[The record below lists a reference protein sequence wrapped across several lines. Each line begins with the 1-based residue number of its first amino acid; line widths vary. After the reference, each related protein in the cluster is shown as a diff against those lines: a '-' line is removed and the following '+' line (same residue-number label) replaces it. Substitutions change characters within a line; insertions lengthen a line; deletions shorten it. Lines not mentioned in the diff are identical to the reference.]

1 MKTLRI
7 ILAVLA
13 LAVGVSTGRAQS
25 FTAPMTGG
33 GSGSVTTG
41 SVTALVPLVLSG
53 TEMQLPQTISQ
64 LNTNRAFT
72 NANMVFSNTI
82 VVNATANALTNGI
95 LLTNAVKYAGTL
107 ATGGRTILVHVTRG
121 EYWTPTNTVPSVMM
135 AVDNVSTYWEPG
147 AKWYSGKVTAGSDT
161 AHMWDDSAGKTTNVN
176 IYGWG
181 EFYLTNNSASVVSLE
196 AGSTMTVECQEVF
209 ASESASAGSGGATTF
224 NFLTLPATF
233 TANVRGTIHSVTYD
247 AIYFNASEGHKVN
260 IKARKIS
267 STFGDILEAGG
278 SAANWGDVVIEADV
292 MERTATTGATY
303 LSTAYIPQPSMMK
316 IGGNVIIRSGSVNCY
331 STNGCIYAGSE
342 TNYGLLANAVIKVAG
357 NARRGVL
364 DDGSATG
371 TAHTGVWLKNCS
383 LYGPTNLDVMN
394 LTNQTTLPTI
404 LDNCTIYSGFGS
416 TNWARGITPSSVVIL
431 GSLNLYPWKPVAAN
445 ITILGTNNTPAI
457 YNVGDFTQMGVS
469 KFSND
474 VTVSASV
481 FKLAGAT
488 TLDVDA
494 EAFVG
499 NFFVTNLFYLPFLH
513 NGASVDGT
521 GAMMQKSN
529 AWATG
534 RGTLMFNDQTAD
546 VKVVAALASDTPS
559 NGQVPTWNTGGTI
572 TWETP
577 SAGSGTTNPIVLAAV
592 SLLSSNI
599 ALQGVQHLGTNN
611 VQVWD
616 ASTSM
621 IADVQMYGNTTLVFT
636 NMGTFTNYAGT
647 NWTGSHVARV
657 RNVSGTLTVASPQ
670 PITFSSSFIATG
682 KTNWLTIRYQN
693 GAWHGSVSE
702 VQTTGTEGSAYV
714 LATAP
719 TISGATITLAS
730 GSTNIIDTQTDDTP
744 KGKWRLMAHDLDTAS
759 LKDIAINEFPGSS
772 MGEVSVLDY
781 GADRT
786 GATDSTLAFQAA
798 ATNPAIYIP
807 PGTYVI
813 TNVIVT
819 NATIRGLVGKS
830 IVRFNTNAVPYG
842 FMFDTRSNMTH
853 WRGITFDGGCTTNLR
868 AFTTSDEA
876 RSGLKMYIAGDA
888 TVQNCTFINWHSNA
902 VYVSGTN
909 DITGRANH
917 FRFQDNTITN
927 CWTGLHLPS
936 PNLAEYSIVTGNKI
950 AWCNIG
956 LRNDNANVT
965 VAGNSIHDC
974 AVGLTSYDTTAGR
987 SHSRYTGNTF
997 HHTKVSWQNALT
1009 GFGFV
1014 GNNML
1019 GSTTVE
1025 LLAPAFGGLFEGNYF
1040 EQFTV
1045 TDYSGGTNWFFGN
1058 QISGTISQG
1067 GTSTSIY
1074 DRNRYTTGIP
1084 VSEVS
1089 SLTYVTTNIHIHPMR
1104 ANNFAVILT
1113 NNAGFTIGTGGD
1125 GQIIRLRL
1133 TQDGTGSRTVAWT
1146 NLFNFSTTYPAPTL
1160 STGIG
1165 KTDWIEAQYWTAS
1178 NRWDVIRTD
1187 IGH

>member
-1 MKTLRI
+1 MRTLRT
-7 ILAVLA
+7 ILALLA
-13 LAVGVSTGRAQS
+13 LVVGVSTGRAQS
-25 FTAPMTGG
+25 FTAPITGG

-53 TEMQLPQTISQ
+53 TEMQLPQRLSQ
-64 LNTNRAFT
+64 LNTNYAFT

-196 AGSTMTVECQEVF
+196 SGSTMTVECQEVF

-247 AIYFNASEGHKVN
+247 TIYFNASEGHKVN

-546 VKVVAALASDTPS
+546 VKVVATLASDTPS
-559 NGQVPTWNTGGTI
+559 DGQFPRWNTGGTV
-572 TWETP
+572 TWETVTGGSGGTNFP
-577 SAGSGTTNPIVLAAV
+577 NINLLAGNTNAALSAGVRKAFHQVTNASYIQNFQLAVPESGYQIRYSASNYHTAPITLTFQTNQIAANPYDVRSKTNVNTITLAEQ
-592 SLLSSNI
+592 SITSFTLTYMGSGLWQLSDVEGPQFNQI
-599 ALQGVQHLGTNN
+599 YGTGIYPETNGTSGLD
-611 VQVWD
+611 VTI
-616 ASTSM
+616 STLIS
-621 IADVQMYGNTTLVFT
+621 
-636 NMGTFTNYAGT
+636 TNYANAATNDLDCSRPLQAAFTNDLSGAQLIRLLTPRIGTWGNVYMRDSGSARTIGVAVPAGVGSELLST
-647 NWTGSHVARV
+647 NWTS
-657 RNVSGTLTVASPQ
+657 NSTNILTVASKLAV
-670 PITFSSSFIATG
+670 FSYEVTRG
-682 KTNWLTIRYQN
+682 TN
-693 GAWHGSVSE
+693 
-702 VQTTGTEGSAYV
+702 GT
-714 LATAP
+714 
-719 TISGATITLAS
+719 
-730 GSTNIIDTQTDDTP
+730 
-744 KGKWRLMAHDLDTAS
+744 
-759 LKDIAINEFPGSS
+759 
-772 MGEVSVLDY
+772 
-781 GADRT
+781 
-786 GATDSTLAFQAA
+786 
-798 ATNPAIYIP
+798 
-807 PGTYVI
+807 
-813 TNVIVT
+813 TNV
-819 NATIRGLVGKS
+819 
-830 IVRFNTNAVPYG
+830 
-842 FMFDTRSNMTH
+842 
-853 WRGITFDGGCTTNLR
+853 
-868 AFTTSDEA
+868 
-876 RSGLKMYIAGDA
+876 
-888 TVQNCTFINWHSNA
+888 
-902 VYVSGTN
+902 
-909 DITGRANH
+909 
-917 FRFQDNTITN
+917 
-927 CWTGLHLPS
+927 
-936 PNLAEYSIVTGNKI
+936 
-950 AWCNIG
+950 
-956 LRNDNANVT
+956 
-965 VAGNSIHDC
+965 
-974 AVGLTSYDTTAGR
+974 
-987 SHSRYTGNTF
+987 
-997 HHTKVSWQNALT
+997 SW
-1009 GFGFV
+1009 
-1014 GNNML
+1014 
-1019 GSTTVE
+1019 
-1025 LLAPAFGGLFEGNYF
+1025 
-1040 EQFTV
+1040 
-1045 TDYSGGTNWFFGN
+1045 
-1058 QISGTISQG
+1058 
-1067 GTSTSIY
+1067 
-1074 DRNRYTTGIP
+1074 
-1084 VSEVS
+1084 
-1089 SLTYVTTNIHIHPMR
+1089 YVT
-1104 ANNFAVILT
+1104 
-1113 NNAGFTIGTGGD
+1113 
-1125 GQIIRLRL
+1125 
-1133 TQDGTGSRTVAWT
+1133 S
-1146 NLFNFSTTYPAPTL
+1146 
-1160 STGIG
+1160 
-1165 KTDWIEAQYWTAS
+1165 KTP
-1178 NRWDVIRTD
+1178 
-1187 IGH
+1187 